1 MADETTEAR
10 RPVTPPAPK
19 VAEALK
25 GVRAARQGVATE
37 LDNLNTSVRSAVD
50 IPAKIKRNPVPTLG
64 AAGGAAFLLLGGPKR
79 VAQGVEK
86 RLFPKR
92 YSRPPKVLPRDVER
106 TIDRLPEEDRE
117 QVRAHLERDF
127 AAYLR
132 EEHPKDPPNA
142 RTSAWKT
149 YDLLLGIVGAAAA
162 RELVKKLFAVPKEVR
177 VEERQETAQ
186 VEVEAEE
193 KKAKARSKARQ
204 QTR

>member
-25 GVRAARQGVATE
+25 GVRVARRGVATE
-37 LDNLNTSVRSAVD
+37 LDNLNTSVRAAVD

-64 AAGGAAFLLLGGPKR
+64 AAGGAAFLLLGGPRR
-79 VAQGVEK
+79 VAQSVEK

-92 YSRPPKVLPRDVER
+92 YNRPPTVLPRDVEK

-117 QVRAHLERDF
+117 RVRAHLERDF

-132 EEHPKDPPNA
+132 EEHAKDPPNA
-142 RTSAWKT
+142 RTAAWKT
-149 YDLLLGIVGAAAA
+149 YDMLLGIVGAAAA
-162 RELVKKLFAVPKEVR
+162 RELVKKLFAVPREVR
-177 VEERQETAQ
+177 VEEKKGAA
-186 VEVEAEE
+186 EVEAEAE
-193 KKAKARSKARQ
+193 EQKARARTKAS
-204 QTR
+204 

>member
-10 RPVTPPAPK
+10 RPVAPPAPK

-25 GVRAARQGVATE
+25 GVRVARRGVATE
-37 LDNLNTSVRSAVD
+37 LDNLNTSVRAAVD

-64 AAGGAAFLLLGGPKR
+64 AAGGAAFLLLGGPRR

-92 YSRPPKVLPRDVER
+92 YSRPPTVLPRDVEK
-106 TIDRLPEEDRE
+106 TLDRLPEEDRDK
-117 QVRAHLERDF
+117 VRAHLERDF

-132 EEHPKDPPNA
+132 EEHAKDPPNA

-149 YDLLLGIVGAAAA
+149 YELLLGTVGARAA
-162 RELVKKLFAVPKEVR
+162 RELVKLLF
-177 VEERQETAQ
+177 EEPRASRKPRDE
-186 VEVEAEE
+186 
-193 KKAKARSKARQ
+193 
-204 QTR
+204 